1 MEYIIHQK
9 IETQDGYKFM
19 LRVGADTN
27 FLRVDADQFATFDVG
42 DVIKISLVKEEF

>member
-19 LRVGADTN
+19 LRIGSDTN
-27 FLRVDADQFATFDVG
+27 FLRVDADQFAAYNVG
-42 DVIKISLVKEEF
+42 DVITISLRKEEF